1 MASITDICNAAI
13 SHCGTRSKISSID
26 EGSVEANSCA
36 THLPFVRDS
45 TLRAG
50 DWNFA
55 RRTMELATL
64 LDPPER
70 WSYKYGVPTDCIRV
84 RRLNDVPVL
93 VLPETF
99 FEMAADVDQTGA
111 IISVILTNI
120 SPLAAIY
127 TAQVTDPL
135 RWDAGFTDAI
145 IYGLAARVCYELTGK
160 EDRTQ
165 MLTKMWAAALDTAKV
180 EMANEQSQPNRTY
193 VPENLAARGY
203 NDGLAE
209 YGQVWPGNGWPWPQG
224 IP

>member
-1 MASITDICNAAI
+1 M
-13 SHCGTRSKISSID
+13 
-26 EGSVEANSCA
+26 
-36 THLPFVRDS
+36 
-45 TLRAG
+45 
-50 DWNFA
+50 
-55 RRTMELATL
+55 
-64 LDPPER
+64 
-70 WSYKYGVPTDCIRV
+70 
-84 RRLNDVPVL
+84 L